1 VVKKKKPVREFTA
14 KALAYFAMIEEL
26 AQDDPD
32 SRFADNL
39 RRTLES
45 EKRACLRNPHWRP
58 PGDLRNICLFSG
70 TLVHKPGRYVK
81 MT

>member
-1 VVKKKKPVREFTA
+1 MVKKKKPVREFTA
-14 KALAYFAMIEEL
+14 KALVYFAKIENL
-26 AQDDPD
+26 AQHSPD
-32 SRFADNL
+32 IADNL

-58 PGDLRNICLFSG
+58 PRDLRNIDWFSG
-70 TLVHKPGRYVK
+70 RLVRKPGRYVK